1 MAATPTPPTVT
12 PTPGLTA
19 GLENVPLRIA
29 LLVGL
34 GTFPA
39 GWVVAF
45 FGLQGQLRI
54 FVFLTL
60 VMGAGWAGV
69 WTRRGVWVGRLALNA
84 LGRTLGRILRVP

>member
-1 MAATPTPPTVT
+1 MERSPQPST
-12 PTPGLTA
+12 PTPGLTP

-29 LLVGL
+29 LLVGF

-45 FGLQGQLRI
+45 FALHGQARV

-60 VMGAGWAGV
+60 VMAAGWAGV
-69 WTRRGVWVGRLALNA
+69 WTHRGTWVGRLALNA
-84 LGRTLGRILRVP
+84 LARTLGRVLRVP